1 MANTINWS
9 AWSNVQNFLVW
20 LLNMKLYIKGIDT
33 MKESRLQLIKSLAA
47 RIKAENSRKFKSLER
62 QAIQLSDRE
71 YVTTDKKSVDS
82 VEVLDF
88 N

>member
-1 MANTINWS
+1 
-9 AWSNVQNFLVW
+9 
-20 LLNMKLYIKGIDT
+20 

-47 RIKAENSRKFKSLER
+47 RIQAENNRKFKGLER

-71 YVTTDKKSVDS
+71 YITTDKKVVDS

>member
-1 MANTINWS
+1 
-9 AWSNVQNFLVW
+9 
-20 LLNMKLYIKGIDT
+20 
-33 MKESRLQLIKSLAA
+33 MKESRLQLIKQAA
-47 RIKAENSRKFKSLER
+47 CKVAKERLSFKGLER

-71 YVTTDKKSVDS
+71 YITTAKKVVDS

>member
-1 MANTINWS
+1 MN
-9 AWSNVQNFLVW
+9 
-20 LLNMKLYIKGIDT
+20 
-33 MKESRLQLIKSLAA
+33 KERLQLIKQAA
-47 RIKAENSRKFKSLER
+47 CKVAKERLSFKGLER

>member
-1 MANTINWS
+1 
-9 AWSNVQNFLVW
+9 
-20 LLNMKLYIKGIDT
+20 
-33 MKESRLQLIKSLAA
+33 MKESRLQLIKNLAVK
-47 RIKAENSRKFKSLER
+47 IQVENSRKFKGLER

-71 YVTTDKKSVDS
+71 YVTTDKKVVDS

>member
-1 MANTINWS
+1 MVLTLPRLKFSETN
-9 AWSNVQNFLVW
+9 
-20 LLNMKLYIKGIDT
+20 KGVDI
-33 MKESRLQLIKSLAA
+33 MNKERLQLIKNLAV
-47 RIKAENSRKFKSLER
+47 RIQAENNRKFKGLER

-71 YVTTDKKSVDS
+71 YVTTDKKVVDS